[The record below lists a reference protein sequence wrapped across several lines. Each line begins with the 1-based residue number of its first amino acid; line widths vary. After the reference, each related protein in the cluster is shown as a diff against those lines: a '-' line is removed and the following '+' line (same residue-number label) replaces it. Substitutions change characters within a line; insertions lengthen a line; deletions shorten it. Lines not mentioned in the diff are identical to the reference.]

1 MDKKQLIIPGQTV
14 CVIGLG
20 VTGRSAVRYCL
31 SKGAKVCVSDAR
43 SSEAFLKEE
52 EAFLKHNN
60 VEWEAGEHTFDFLSK
75 SDLLLPSPGID
86 LRTPLFRSLADSGIR
101 IAGELAVMADQID
114 VPVVA
119 VTGTNGKTTVTSL
132 IGEVLT
138 TVGKNVFVGG
148 NIGTPLYECCLDS
161 IHYDVIVV
169 EVSSFQLECSGNFA
183 PDIAVLLNITPDHL
197 NRHGTIEDY
206 ITAKGRIFSNQ
217 KNEMLTIINGDD
229 LLCQKVVIPKDVKIE
244 QFGRS
249 ENCFLE
255 ISKAQFVVHTSKQDR
270 EDFSLSLNGLGGFAL
285 YNYAAAFLALRRLGL
300 SVHEIKDGFE
310 KFTELPHRLEFVAK
324 ANGISFVNDSKATN
338 TGAVIG
344 ALDQLKDGIVLI
356 AGGRNKG
363 DDFTLLRQS
372 VEKKVHGLVLLGESA
387 GEIEESL
394 KGLVECKRASTME
407 DAVTMAYRMA
417 RDGDTVLL
425 SPACASF
432 DMFSSYG
439 NRGDVFKAAVINLV
453 EQQRS
458 NRGDSIVQ

>member
-1 MDKKQLIIPGQTV
+1 MDKKQLINPGQTV

-31 SKGAKVCVSDAR
+31 SKGATVCVSDAR
-43 SSEAFLKEE
+43 TRETFLKEE
-52 EAFLKHNN
+52 EVFLKANQ
-60 VEWEAGEHTFDFLSK
+60 VEWEAGGHTYDFLSK
-75 SDLLLPSPGID
+75 SNLLLPSPGID
-86 LRTPLFRSLADSGIR
+86 LRTPLFRSLTDSGIR
-101 IAGELAVMADQID
+101 IAGELAVMAGQID

-138 TVGKNVFVGG
+138 GSGKRVFVGG

-161 IHYDVIVV
+161 IPYDVIVV
-169 EVSSFQLECSGNFA
+169 EVSSFQLESSGDFA
-183 PDIAVLLNITPDHL
+183 PDIAILLNISPDHL
-197 NRHGTIEDY
+197 DRHGTIEDY
-206 ITAKGRIFSNQ
+206 ISAKGRIFSNQ
-217 KNEMLTIINGDD
+217 KNKMLAIVNGDD
-229 LLCQKVVIPKDVKIE
+229 LLSQKVAIPKNVIKE
-244 QFGRS
+244 QFGRAES
-249 ENCFLE
+249 CFLE
-255 ISKAQFVVHTSKQDR
+255 ISDAQFVLHTSTQDR
-270 EDFSLSLNGLGGFAL
+270 EYFSFPLKGLGGFTS

-300 SVHEIKDGFE
+300 STLEIENGFE
-310 KFTELPHRLEFVAK
+310 NFTELPHRLEFVAQV
-324 ANGISFVNDSKATN
+324 NGISFVNDSKATN
-338 TGAVIG
+338 TGAVLG
-344 ALDQLKDGIVLI
+344 ALGQLKDDIVLI

-394 KGLVECKRASTME
+394 NDLVKCKRVVTMK
-407 DAVTMAYRMA
+407 DAVTTAYRMA

-439 NRGDVFKAAVINLV
+439 NRGDIFKAAVMNLV
-453 EQQRS
+453 EQELS
-458 NRGDSIVQ
+458 HRGDSIG